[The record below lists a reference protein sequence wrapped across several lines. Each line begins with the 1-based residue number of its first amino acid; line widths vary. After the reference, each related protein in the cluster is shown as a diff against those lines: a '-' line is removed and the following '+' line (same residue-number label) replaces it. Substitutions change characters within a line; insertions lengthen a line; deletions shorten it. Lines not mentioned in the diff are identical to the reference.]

1 MPSKKK
7 AITQKN
13 FMKTLQLKKIF
24 SISVNIFLI
33 LFIVLT
39 NKIQICN
46 AKKIT
51 TKSEKINLEFN
62 VNIKNY
68 NQKILILNDL
78 NQKIAEF
85 YIAIADTPDKQI
97 NGLMNL
103 DYLPMEYGMLFVK
116 NYPQKIQ
123 MWMKNTKIPL
133 DMIFLDQDYKINY
146 IHKNASPFSLETI
159 SHKADSIAV
168 LELNGGIADKFQ
180 IQKNHKIIFVK

>member
-1 MPSKKK
+1 
-7 AITQKN
+7 
-13 FMKTLQLKKIF
+13 MKTLQLKKF
-24 SISVNIFLI
+24 FTISKYIFLF
-33 LFIVLT
+33 LFWVLN
-39 NKIQICN
+39 NKNQICH
-46 AKKIT
+46 AKKVI

-62 VNIKNY
+62 SNIKNY
-68 NQKILILNDL
+68 NQKILILNEL

-133 DMIFLDQDYKINY
+133 DMIFLDPEYKINY
-146 IHKNASPFSLETI
+146 IHKNANPFSLEII
-159 SHKADSIAV
+159 SHKGESIAV
-168 LELNGGIADKFQ
+168 LELNGGITDKFQ
-180 IQKNHKIIFVK
+180 IQKNHKIFLVK

>member
-1 MPSKKK
+1 
-7 AITQKN
+7 
-13 FMKTLQLKKIF
+13 MKTLQLKKF
-24 SISVNIFLI
+24 FNIFKYIFFTFL
-33 LFIVLT
+33 LVSS
-39 NKIQICN
+39 NKIQICD

-51 TKSEKINLEFN
+51 TKTEKINIEFN
-62 VNIKNY
+62 SNIKNY
-68 NQKILILNDL
+68 NQKILILNES

-133 DMIFLDQDYKINY
+133 DMIFLDQEYKINH

-159 SHKADSIAV
+159 SHKGDSIAV
-168 LELNGGIADKFQ
+168 LELNGGVTDKFQ
-180 IQKNHKIIFVK
+180 IQKNHKIILAK

>member
-1 MPSKKK
+1 M
-7 AITQKN
+7 N
-13 FMKTLQLKKIF
+13 TLQLNKIF
-24 SISVNIFLI
+24 TISKYIFFI
-33 LFIVLT
+33 LFLVLT
-39 NKIQICN
+39 NKIQICD
-46 AKKIT
+46 AKKVT
-51 TKSEKINLEFN
+51 TKSEKINLEFSS
-62 VNIKNY
+62 NIKNY
-68 NQKILILNDL
+68 NQKILILNDA

-85 YIAIADTPDKQI
+85 YIAIADTFDKQI

-103 DYLPMEYGMLFVK
+103 DYLPIEYGMLFVK

-159 SHKADSIAV
+159 SHNAHSIAV

>member
-1 MPSKKK
+1 
-7 AITQKN
+7 
-13 FMKTLQLKKIF
+13 MKTLQLKKIF
-24 SISVNIFLI
+24 SISINIFLI

-103 DYLPMEYGMLFVK
+103 DYLPM
-116 NYPQKIQ
+116 
-123 MWMKNTKIPL
+123 
-133 DMIFLDQDYKINY
+133 
-146 IHKNASPFSLETI
+146 
-159 SHKADSIAV
+159 
-168 LELNGGIADKFQ
+168 
-180 IQKNHKIIFVK
+180 